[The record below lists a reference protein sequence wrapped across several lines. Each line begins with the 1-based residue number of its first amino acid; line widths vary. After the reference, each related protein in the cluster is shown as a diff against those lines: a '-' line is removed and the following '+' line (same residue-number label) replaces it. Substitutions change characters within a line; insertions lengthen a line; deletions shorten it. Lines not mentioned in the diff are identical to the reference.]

1 MTYRI
6 TRDMFVGRPIFA
18 RLQVIDHE
26 HDEERGGIWVIA
38 ENDLGMMLK
47 FYCED
52 GVPEVGTLLKLDIK
66 YHYHS
71 TEPMGF
77 SSSEQERRIV

>member
-6 TRDMFVGRPIFA
+6 TPDMFVGRPIFA
-18 RLQVIDHE
+18 RLQVTANE
-26 HDEERGGIWVIA
+26 YDEERGGMWVIA
-38 ENDLGMMLK
+38 ENDLGMVLK

-52 GVPEVGTLLKLDIK
+52 GVPEVGTLLRLDIG
-66 YHYHS
+66 YRAHS
-71 TEPMGF
+71 PKPMGY